1 MLYEKVKRLA
11 AQRGVSIQQM
21 EQDLGFSSSY
31 ISKWRVS
38 SPSAINLQ
46 KVANYLDVTMEEL
59 MEDWVDVTKELTD
72 Q

>member
-1 MLYEKVKRLA
+1 MLYEKVKDLA
-11 AQRGVSIQQM
+11 TKRGVSIQQM

-38 SPSAINLQ
+38 NPSAINLQ

-59 MEDWVDVTKELTD
+59 MDGEKELAD
-72 Q
+72 